1 MGYDSKLY
9 RLITEPP
16 RKAAGNAVNALFSG
30 LKFYPSCYTQKSIE
44 KEIALFAAAIR
55 RDTLHD
61 GNIHKFY
68 KTFPQNKK

>member
-16 RKAAGNAVNALFSG
+16 RKAVNALFSG
-30 LKFYPSCYTQKSIE
+30 FKFYPSGYTQKSIK
-44 KEIALFAAAIR
+44 KEITLFTAAIR

-68 KTFPQNKK
+68 RK

>member
-16 RKAAGNAVNALFSG
+16 RKAVKAPFRGS
-30 LKFYPSCYTQKSIE
+30 KFYPSCYTQKSIE
-44 KEIALFAAAIR
+44 KEIALFASAIR
-55 RDTLHD
+55 RNTLHD

-68 KTFPQNKK
+68 RK

>member
-1 MGYDSKLY
+1 MGYDTKLY

-16 RKAAGNAVNALFSG
+16 RKAVNALFSG
-30 LKFYPSCYTQKSIE
+30 FKYTQKSIE
-44 KEIALFAAAIR
+44 KEITSFASAIR

-68 KTFPQNKK
+68 RK

>member
-16 RKAAGNAVNALFSG
+16 RKAVNALFSG
-30 LKFYPSCYTQKSIE
+30 LKIALPAKSIE
-44 KEIALFAAAIR
+44 KQITPFASAIR
-55 RDTLHD
+55 RNTLHD

-68 KTFPQNKK
+68 QTFPQNKK

>member
-16 RKAAGNAVNALFSG
+16 RKAVNALFG
-30 LKFYPSCYTQKSIE
+30 GFKFYPSCYTQKSIE
-44 KEIALFAAAIR
+44 KEIMPFASAIR

-68 KTFPQNKK
+68 RK

>member
-16 RKAAGNAVNALFSG
+16 RKAVNALFRG
-30 LKFYPSCYTQKSIE
+30 FKFYPSCYTQKTIE
-44 KEIALFAAAIR
+44 KEITPFASAIR

-61 GNIHKFY
+61 SNIHKFY
-68 KTFPQNKK
+68 RK

>member
-16 RKAAGNAVNALFSG
+16 RKAVNALFSG
-30 LKFYPSCYTQKSIE
+30 FKNYPSDYTQKSIE
-44 KEIALFAAAIR
+44 KQITPFAAAIR

-61 GNIHKFY
+61 GNIPKFY
-68 KTFPQNKK
+68 RK